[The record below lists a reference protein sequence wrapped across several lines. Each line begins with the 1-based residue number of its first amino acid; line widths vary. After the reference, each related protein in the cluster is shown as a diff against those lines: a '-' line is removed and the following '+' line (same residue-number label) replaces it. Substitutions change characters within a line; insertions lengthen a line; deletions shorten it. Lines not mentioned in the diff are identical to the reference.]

1 MGKCFYCDGWKAV
14 AGQHCRT
21 SPIGTHVIDDGP
33 NRCIY
38 CDLNS
43 ASSSANCNLSP
54 TGYHVLGS
62 ESNIQES
69 TFDATAPTLIW
80 ISILA
85 TFAVFAVPLLYI
97 FNWSINTSISKSALV
112 IAFLISLFIGFKF
125 AHHIV
130 KALFMISG
138 LLILG
143 LILYYT
149 LF

>member
-1 MGKCFYCDGWKAV
+1 MAKCFYCDGWKAV